1 MRLKSYQ
8 CLVMI
13 LYSTS
18 GVYSIESV
26 KHHRQAKISEI
37 AVTIA
42 KALASTQLSSN
53 ADVLTESIYQV
64 LQSNEDKTI
73 T

>member
-1 MRLKSYQ
+1 
-8 CLVMI
+8 MI

-18 GVYSIESV
+18 GVYSPGSM
-26 KHHRQAKISEI
+26 KHYRQAKISEI
-37 AVTIA
+37 AATIA
-42 KALASTQLSSN
+42 QALASTQLLSN